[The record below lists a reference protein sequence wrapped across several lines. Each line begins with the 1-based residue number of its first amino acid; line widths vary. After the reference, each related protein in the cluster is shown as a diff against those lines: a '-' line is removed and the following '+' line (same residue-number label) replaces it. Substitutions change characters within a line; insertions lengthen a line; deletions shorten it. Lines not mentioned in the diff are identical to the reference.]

1 MKIEAAVLRMGSAEL
16 SRETIELEE
25 PRPNEILVR
34 LVATGVCHTDIK
46 MAESPD
52 RVPRP
57 IVLGHEGAGIVERV
71 GSAVA
76 KVAAG
81 DHVVMSYD
89 YCGACP
95 SCLEDDKV
103 YCHNMGAYNFG
114 GRRADGTSALSKGGE
129 LIGGSFFGQ
138 SSFADFAICTE
149 RNVVKVRKDAPL
161 ELLGPL
167 GCGIQTGAGAVLN
180 ALRVQPGKT
189 IAVFGVGSVGLSG
202 IMAARLAGAA
212 KIIAVDVV
220 TERLAMASELG
231 ATHIVNARDSDAR
244 DEIMGITGYG
254 VDYAFDTTGVAAV
267 QLQALASLAPRG
279 TCGFVATPPGPLPVE
294 MMHLMAGGRKL
305 VGIIEGESTPD
316 VFIPMMID
324 FYLQGR
330 FPFDR
335 LVKFYPFDGINEAIH
350 DSNAGR
356 TIKPI
361 VRFSA

>member
-1 MKIEAAVLRMGSAEL
+1 MKIEAAVLRAGSAEL
-16 SRETIELEE
+16 SRESLELAE
-25 PRPNEILVR
+25 PRPDEILVR

-57 IVLGHEGAGIVERV
+57 IVLGHEGAGIVERTGV
-71 GSAVA
+71 AVT
-76 KVAAG
+76 KVVAG

-89 YCGACP
+89 YCGTCP
-95 SCLEDDKV
+95 SCLASAPV
-103 YCHNMGAYNFG
+103 YCHNMGPYNFG
-114 GRRADGTSALSKGGE
+114 GRRSDGTSPISHGGE
-129 LIGGSFFGQ
+129 MIGGSFFGQ

-161 ELLGPL
+161 EILGPL

-180 ALRVQPGKT
+180 ALRVTPGKT
-189 IAVFGVGSVGLSG
+189 IAVFGAGSVGLSAV
-202 IMAARLAGAA
+202 MAARLAGAA
-212 KIIAVDVV
+212 RIIVVDLV

-254 VDYAFDTTGVAAV
+254 VDFAFDTTGVAAV
-267 QLQALASLAPRG
+267 QQQALASLAPRG
-279 TCGFVATPPGPLPVE
+279 TFGFVATPPGPLPVN
-294 MMHLMAGGRKL
+294 MMHLMAFGRRI
-305 VGIIEGESTPD
+305 VGIIEGEAISD
-316 VFIPMMID
+316 IFIPMLID
-324 FYLQGR
+324 YHLQGR

-335 LVKFYPFDGINEAIH
+335 LVKFYPFDRINEAIH

-361 VRFSA
+361 VRFQS

>member
-1 MKIEAAVLRMGSAEL
+1 MKIEAAVLRAGSAEL
-16 SRETIELEE
+16 SRESLELAE
-25 PRPNEILVR
+25 PHANEILVR

-57 IVLGHEGAGIVERV
+57 IVLGHEGAGIVERTGPGV
-71 GSAVA
+71 T
-76 KVAAG
+76 KVAPG

-89 YCGACP
+89 YCGTCP
-95 SCLEDDKV
+95 SCFENEPV

-114 GRRADGTSALSKGGE
+114 GRRPDGTSPISKGTE
-129 LIGGSFFGQ
+129 VIGGSFFGQ

-149 RNVVKVRKDAPL
+149 RNIVKVRKDAPL

-180 ALRVQPGKT
+180 ALRVSPGRT
-189 IAVFGVGSVGLSG
+189 IAVFGTGSVGLSG
-202 IMAARLAGAA
+202 IMAARLAGAS

-220 TERLAMASELG
+220 TERLAMATELG
-231 ATHIVNARDSDAR
+231 ATHIVNAKDSDAR
-244 DEIMGITGYG
+244 DEIMGITGHG
-254 VDYAFDTTGVAAV
+254 VDFSLDTTGVAAV
-267 QLQALASLAPRG
+267 QQQALASLAPRG
-279 TCGFVATPPGPLPVE
+279 TCGFVATPPGPLPVN

-316 VFIPMMID
+316 VFIPMMVD

-330 FPFDR
+330 FPFDK
-335 LVKFYPFDGINEAIH
+335 LVKFYAFDQINEAIH

>member
-1 MKIEAAVLRMGSAEL
+1 L
-16 SRETIELEE
+16 
-25 PRPNEILVR
+25 
-34 LVATGVCHTDIK
+34 
-46 MAESPD
+46 
-52 RVPRP
+52 RVP
-57 IVLGHEGAGIVERV
+57 
-71 GSAVA
+71 
-76 KVAAG
+76 
-81 DHVVMSYD
+81 
-89 YCGACP
+89 
-95 SCLEDDKV
+95 
-103 YCHNMGAYNFG
+103 
-114 GRRADGTSALSKGGE
+114 
-129 LIGGSFFGQ
+129 
-138 SSFADFAICTE
+138 
-149 RNVVKVRKDAPL
+149 
-161 ELLGPL
+161 
-167 GCGIQTGAGAVLN
+167 
-180 ALRVQPGKT
+180 PGKT

-279 TCGFVATPPGPLPVE
+279 TCGFVATPPGPLPVN